1 MESQNRIVHG
11 LWVGASLS
19 PLEELCLRSFVAK
32 GHEFHLWLYEPLSHG
47 LPAGVVQ
54 RPAAKILPSSSIFRY
69 RHGNSFGHGKGSLAG
84 FSDLFR
90 YKLLYE
96 EGGWWAD
103 MDVTCLRPLDF
114 EAPYV
119 FRRHDV
125 LPAVGNLMKCPK
137 GSPLMAA
144 CFQEAQERVTAENQ
158 DWLLPIRILN
168 KHICNYQ
175 LESFIV
181 DITNQDR
188 WEVVEYYLH
197 HNRHFAPKW
206 HAFHW
211 MNEEWRSRGLD
222 KTAAIPRSALG
233 RLLKSYAIPVKV
245 IPQHFFQASRLWL
258 GLKMGLLPRIPH
270 PLRLAVKSSL
280 LFLARLGASTRR
292 ITPKAFE
299 K

>member
-1 MESQNRIVHG
+1 MEGQNRIVHG

-19 PLEELCLRSFVAK
+19 PLETLCLRSFVAM
-32 GHEFHLWLYEPLSHG
+32 GHEFHLWLYEPLPHG

-54 RPAAKILPSSSIFRY
+54 RPAEAILPANRIFRY

-96 EGGWWAD
+96 EGGWWTD

-125 LPAVGNLMKCPK
+125 LPVVGNLMKCPK

-144 CFQEAQERVTAENQ
+144 CFQEAAEKVTADNR

-168 KHICNYQ
+168 KHIRKYQ
-175 LESFIV
+175 LEPYIK

-188 WEVVEYYLH
+188 WEVIEYYLH
-197 HNRHFAPKW
+197 HYRPFPPKW

-211 MNEEWRSRGLD
+211 MNEEWRSRELD

-233 RLLKSYAIPVKV
+233 RLFKSYAISAQV
-245 IPQHFFQASRLWL
+245 IPQPFFQASYLWRR
-258 GLKMGLLPRIPH
+258 LKMSLLPRIPH
-270 PLRLAVKSSL
+270 PFRLAVKSSL
-280 LFLARLGASTRR
+280 LFLARLVAATSRTA
-292 ITPKAFE
+292 PKAFE